1 MLINIETQVGEF
13 PFFTLLLCVVNSFC
27 CNSIIVVYPRDSDF
41 HRVSA
46 D

>member
-1 MLINIETQVGEF
+1 
-13 PFFTLLLCVVNSFC
+13 VVNSFC